1 MNIKAISFKDFLKN
15 KKNLYKNIN
24 AAAKRA
30 RQINDFNY
38 EKIAALQN
46 IEDSDQLEEL
56 VIEEESSKDKSITI
70 AMDEFLNDKLDV
82 KEIEDSKNEEEWPKY
97 IFRTI

>member
-1 MNIKAISFKDFLKN
+1 MDVKAISFKDFLKN

-46 IEDSDQLEEL
+46 IEHSDQLEEL
-56 VIEEESSKDKSITI
+56 VVEEESVKEKSITK
-70 AMDEFLNDKLDV
+70 AMSEFLNDELDL
-82 KEIEDSKNEEEWPKY
+82 KEIEDSVDEEE
-97 IFRTI
+97 

>member
-1 MNIKAISFKDFLKN
+1 MDVKAISFKDFLKN

-56 VIEEESSKDKSITI
+56 VVEEESLKEKSITK
-70 AMDEFLNDKLDV
+70 AMSEFLNDELDL
-82 KEIEDSKNEEEWPKY
+82 KEIEDSVDEEE
-97 IFRTI
+97 